1 VTVAA
6 PELTLRA
13 SGIARRR
20 TEKER
25 AEASFLWER
34 RRRRRILDVRGAVL
48 QEEMAEQRFFVPP
61 DPTKAAA
68 IQRTSQ

>member
-20 TEKER
+20 EKER